1 MPGLLTISLNKIRF
15 YGQHGLYA
23 EERLVGNEFE
33 IDLHVH
39 YRTGDDVIHSMSS
52 TVNYVSLYNLL
63 KTEMQQPRELLETF
77 LMQTVEKIHLS
88 FPLIEKVEISIL
100 KLQAPMAGLQGGVG
114 VRFSKNF
121 PTDER

>member
-23 EERLVGNEFE
+23 EERRVGNEFE

-39 YRTGDDVIHSMSS
+39 YHTGDNVIHSMSS
-52 TVNYVSLYNLL
+52 TINYVSLYNLL
-63 KTEMQQPRELLETF
+63 KAEMQQPRELLETF
-77 LMQTVEKIHLS
+77 LMETVEKIHLA

-100 KLQAPMAGLQGGVG
+100 KLQAPIAGVQGAVG
-114 VRFSKNF
+114 VQYYKDFSG
-121 PTDER
+121 R